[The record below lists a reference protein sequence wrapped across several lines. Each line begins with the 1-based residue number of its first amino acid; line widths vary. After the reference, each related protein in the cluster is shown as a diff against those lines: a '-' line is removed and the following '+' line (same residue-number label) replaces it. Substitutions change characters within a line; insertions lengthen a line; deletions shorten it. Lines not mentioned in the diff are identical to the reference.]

1 MSARRLNFAFFLI
14 LAILA
19 FSAMAILYIS
29 TPAGAGLANDSVAYI
44 AGARSILQGRGYS
57 DIWLDSSLEAITH
70 YPPLLSL
77 SLSALGL
84 LGIDPLRGARI
95 LNILLF
101 GLNTTLLGLLGW
113 RTTRSQAAGL
123 WLAGLFMLNASLL
136 RVHVFALSEPLY
148 LFLSFLAF
156 LLIDVYL
163 ASLSKK
169 SVWLILAGLAT
180 GLAFL
185 TRYSAL
191 ALLPTFVVALFL
203 YRKNSTETPAGTG
216 RIAWRAG
223 LAATGMFLAGAILP
237 IAAWFLRNSIVAG
250 NATNRTFQFHPI
262 SSENTQPGLY
272 NISQFLLPVE
282 PWRQVLTKSGLFGW
296 IIAIVGLLV
305 LFWLVFRGWK
315 MIFQPG
321 SGLPQPVTFTTALYM
336 FAYLGAVLFSMS
348 FFDASTKFQPRI
360 LAPLYVAFMLLMSA
374 FGMWLWRKND
384 RLLKGFVLV
393 LVMVTLSISAYGNV
407 QAMADFKTAGQGYAS
422 WKWHD
427 SLIMASLRNLPTD
440 IAIYTNTPPAVY
452 LVTGRA
458 SRVIPTPIDPV
469 DNLARGD
476 YEQNVEQMR
485 ADLMH
490 GKAVLALFDTSNLE
504 DAPGM
509 QDITTFISGLTVM
522 QKAQGDILYGKP

>member
-1 MSARRLNFAFFLI
+1 MFARRLSVAFFII

-19 FSAMAILYIS
+19 FGAMAILYIS

-44 AGARSILQGRGYS
+44 AGARSILQGKGYS
-57 DIWLDSSLEAITH
+57 DIWLDSTLDPITH

-101 GLNTTLLGLLGW
+101 GVNTTLVGLLGW
-113 RTTRSQAAGL
+113 RMTRSRAAGL
-123 WLAGLFMLNASLL
+123 WLAALFMLNAALL
-136 RVHVFALSEPLY
+136 RVHVFAMSEPLF
-148 LFLSFLAF
+148 LFLSLLAF

-163 ASLSKK
+163 AGSRKP
-169 SVWLILAGLAT
+169 VWPILAGLAS
-180 GLAFL
+180 GLAVL

-191 ALLPTFVVALFL
+191 ALLPTFIVSLFL
-203 YRKNSTETPAGTG
+203 FQRAPAQTSATG
-216 RIAWRAG
+216 RRNTWQTG
-223 LAATGMFLAGAILP
+223 LAATGLFLAGAIPP
-237 IAAWFLRNSIVAG
+237 IAAWFLRNALIAG

-262 SSENTQPGLY
+262 TSENVQPGFY
-272 NISQFLLPVE
+272 NISQFLMPVE
-282 PWRQVLTKSGLFGW
+282 PWRQMLAKSGFFGW
-296 IIAIVGLLV
+296 LIAIFGLIV
-305 LFWLVFRGWK
+305 LYWLAAKTWQ
-315 MIFQPG
+315 MIFRPAHDQPA
-321 SGLPQPVTFTTALYM
+321 PVTFTTALYL

-360 LAPLYVAFMLLMSA
+360 LAPLYVAFMLLLAA
-374 FGMWLWRKND
+374 FGIWLWRKNM
-384 RLLKGFVLV
+384 RPLQGLVVVLAV
-393 LVMVTLSISAYGNV
+393 VTLAISAYGDTRAV
-407 QAMADFKTAGQGYAS
+407 AEFETAGQGYAS

-427 SLIMASLRNLPTD
+427 SLVMASLRDLPAGT
-440 IAIYTNTPPAVY
+440 AIYTNTPPAVY

-476 YEQNVEQMR
+476 FEQNVELMR
-485 ADLMH
+485 ADLMS

-509 QDITTFISGLTVM
+509 QDITAFVSGLTVI